1 MNHSLILDQWADEL
15 VDDRSKIE
23 WKQVRDV
30 VEGIYSNESH
40 ESHKIIMEYI
50 SLLEKMEKLDKKI
63 KISKIKIKWFEKQ
76 LDALKKEDR
85 GEYGFGGD
93 WWKQ

>member
-50 SLLEKMEKLDKKI
+50 YLLEKMEKLDKKI

>member
-50 SLLEKMEKLDKKI
+50 SLLGKMEKLDKKI

>member
-15 VDDRSKIE
+15 VDDRSKVE

-30 VEGIYSNESH
+30 VEEIYINESH
-40 ESHKIIMEYI
+40 ESHKIIIEYI
-50 SLLEKMEKLDKKI
+50 SLFEKMEKLDKKI
-63 KISKIKIKWFEKQ
+63 KISKIKIKWLEKQ
-76 LDALKKEDR
+76 MDTLKKEER